1 MIWILSNGEWS
12 DAGIWVDGESWQDYG
27 AGSVKTNI
35 QLFRKDNEYSTRFFE
50 VMNDVNTIQQ
60 VYLWLFKDEFTYS
73 KAFGEFV
80 YDNELFDLAEFFS
93 RDYFS
98 VNFPAIIS
106 AIGRAGTFEAYIEI
120 ITSALGESN
129 VTFEVPSASH
139 LIIRMDIPTSI
150 YNFGAWHNY
159 EKVDIIPNQTQHPN
173 SVLSFRH
180 STAPLTVNETLKL
193 IEMLNV
199 NGVFVEVIFNS

>member
-1 MIWILSNGEWS
+1 MTWILSNGSWS
-12 DAGIWVDGESWQDYG
+12 DAGVWDDGSQWQDYG
-27 AGSVKTNI
+27 LSSIKNNI
-35 QLFRKDNEYSTRFFE
+35 QLFRKNNEFSTRFFE
-50 VMNDVNTIQQ
+50 VINDVNSIQQ
-60 VYLWLFKDEFTYS
+60 IYLWLFNDAFIYS

-80 YDNELFDLAEFFS
+80 YDNKLFDLSEFFS
-93 RDYFS
+93 REYFS
-98 VNFPAIIS
+98 NNFPAIIS
-106 AIGRAGTFEAYIEI
+106 AISRAGTFEAYIEI

-159 EKVDIIPNQTQHPN
+159 EKVDIIPSQTQYPN
-173 SVLSFRH
+173 GLLSFRH

-199 NGVFVEVIFNS
+199 NGIFVEVIFNN